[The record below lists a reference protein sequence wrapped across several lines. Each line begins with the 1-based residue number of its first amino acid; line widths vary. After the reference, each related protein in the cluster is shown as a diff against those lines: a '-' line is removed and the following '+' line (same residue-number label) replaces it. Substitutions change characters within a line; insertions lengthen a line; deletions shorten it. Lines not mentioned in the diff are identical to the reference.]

1 VTDGPVTD
9 EKTTLR
15 DLRASPLHE
24 LEPGTVLA
32 ARYRIVGPVG
42 AGGMGAVYEAE
53 QIELQRRVAIK
64 LVLNSEGESFE
75 RLRREAL
82 GASAVQSPHVVSVFD
97 FHWEEGEP
105 PFLVMELLA
114 GRSLASLM
122 EAEGALPFGHACR
135 LACQVLDGLGAAHR
149 VGLVHRDVKPA
160 NIFLVAQPDGRTLVK
175 LLDFGIAAET
185 DSCGSAKNEL
195 IGTPEYIAPEVLFG
209 KQHIDARAD
218 LYALG
223 VVAFECLTGRC
234 PFPGGTIDDVFL
246 GIARGARVSLSDLRP
261 ELDNDEIEEWMGR
274 ALHPDAFWRFSS
286 AKDLVEGMVA
296 AVRSSRRPAMPM
308 LRSAA

>member
-1 VTDGPVTD
+1 MTTSMLFGDGESVPVLESRYVTGEVIG
-9 EKTTLR
+9 
-15 DLRASPLHE
+15 S
-24 LEPGTVLA
+24 GSVGIVYA
-32 ARYRIVGPVG
+32 ARDTLLGIDVAVKVMREEYASSPAIV
-42 AGGMGAVYEAE
+42 AQFAHEA
-53 QIELQRRVAIK
+53 RV
-64 LVLNSEGESFE
+64 
-75 RLRREAL
+75 
-82 GASAVQSPHVVSVFD
+82 SARMLSPHVVKVLGVAVTSTGTPCIIY
-97 FHWEEGEP
+97 ERLCGE
-105 PFLVMELLA
+105 
-114 GRSLASLM
+114 SLAERMDREGTLSLSDTTDIVRQTAM
-122 EAEGALPFGHACR
+122 ALARVHK
-135 LACQVLDGLGAAHR
+135 LGF
-149 VGLVHRDVKPA
+149 VHRDVKPA

-185 DSCGSAKNEL
+185 DACGSAKNEL

-234 PFPGGTIDDVFL
+234 PFPGATIDDVFL

-296 AVRSSRRPAMPM
+296 AVRSSRRPSMPM